1 MNTPSFSYL
10 QCRFLR
16 PLTFAIGLY
25 IGASAL
31 APSTAQA
38 SDAFLDAQD
47 AFRRGNGPRLAAIA
61 PKLKGHP
68 LSPYVEYYQ
77 LRMQIEQVGKRE
89 IDAFIERYNGD
100 YLTEALRADWLRQ
113 LARRERWDAFY
124 AEYPRL
130 LQPDGE
136 LKCMDLSGRRQRQDP
151 ALKDEAVA
159 LWRGLPE
166 LGDACH
172 RLFTVLFDGGVLP
185 ESEIWQR
192 ARQQFEL
199 GRHTLAKQ
207 ALGYLPKT
215 RRLNERAWSALNN
228 KPESFLNGFPA
239 ERPLAGPNRELV
251 VLAVQRLARSAPE
264 TAARQLKR
272 LAPALPAAERG
283 FLWGQIASQAAYQH
297 QPGALQWYALADPAS
312 LSDEQQRWAVRAA
325 LREGDWPRVSQ
336 LISAMPP
343 PLADEPAWIYWQAR
357 ALRVTGRPEAAVL
370 LFERIAAQPTFYGVL
385 AAEELGR
392 RADPP
397 AKAAPVTPE
406 ELAEVSE
413 LPALRRSLALFQLD
427 QRVEAVREW
436 SWGLKGMSDRQLLA
450 AAELAKRQRVFDR
463 AISTAE
469 KTQKEHDYSMRYL
482 APYDDKVRPAA
493 KLATLDDAWV
503 YGLMRQESRFIT
515 GARSSVGAQ
524 GLMQI
529 MPATAKWVAK
539 KLSLKHYHPSQASEI
554 DTNVLLGTTYL
565 RLVYENLDRHPVLAS
580 AAYNAGPSRAKR
592 WRDPQRTLEGAIY
605 TESIPFAETRDYVK
619 KVLTNA
625 VFYTMLLNGRQD
637 SLKARLGVV
646 SPVGDSAAGEELP

>member
-10 QCRFLR
+10 QCKFFR
-16 PLTFAIGLY
+16 PLTFVIGLCL
-25 IGASAL
+25 GASAL
-31 APSTAQA
+31 APAAAQA
-38 SDAFLDAQD
+38 GDAFLDAQD
-47 AFRRGNGPRLAAIA
+47 AFRRGNAPRLAAVA

-68 LSPYVEYYQ
+68 LWPYVEYYQ
-77 LRMQIEQVGKRE
+77 LRMQIDQVGKRE
-89 IDAFIERYNGD
+89 VDAFIERYNGD
-100 YLTEALRADWLRQ
+100 YLADALRADWLRQ
-113 LARRERWDAFY
+113 LARRERWDAFE

-130 LQPDGE
+130 VQPDGE
-136 LKCMDLSGRRQRQDP
+136 LKCMDLSSRRERRDP
-151 ALKDEAVA
+151 ALKDEALA

-166 LGDACH
+166 LGEACH
-172 RLFTVLFDGGVLP
+172 RVFAVLFDGGLLP

-199 GRHTLAKQ
+199 GRYAMAKQ

-215 RRLNERAWSALNN
+215 RRIDERAWSALNN
-228 KPESFLNGFPA
+228 KAESFLNGFSG
-239 ERPLAGPNRELV
+239 ERQLAAPNRELV
-251 VLAVQRLARSAPE
+251 VLAVQRLARSAPDA
-264 TAARQLKR
+264 AARQLKR
-272 LAPALPAAERG
+272 LSSALPAAERG
-283 FLWGQIASQAAYQH
+283 FLWGQVASQAAFQH
-297 QPGALQWYALADPAS
+297 QPEALQWFALADPAS
-312 LSDEQQRWAVRAA
+312 LSSEQQRWAVRAA
-325 LREGDWPRVSQ
+325 LRAGDWLRVSQ
-336 LISAMPP
+336 SIASMPP
-343 PLADEPAWIYWQAR
+343 ALADEPAWIYWQAR
-357 ALRVTGRPEAAVL
+357 ALRSTGRPEAAVL
-370 LFERIAAQPTFYGVL
+370 LFERIAAQPNFYGVL

-392 RADPP
+392 SASPP
-397 AKAAPVTPE
+397 AKAASVTHE
-406 ELAEVSE
+406 ELAAVSE

-427 QRVEAVREW
+427 QRTEAVREW

-463 AISTAE
+463 AINTAE

-482 APYDDKVRPAA
+482 APYDDKIRPAA

-515 GARSSVGAQ
+515 GARSSAGAQ

-565 RLVYENLDRHPVLAS
+565 RLVFESLDRHPVLAS

-592 WRDPQRTLEGAIY
+592 WRDPQRALEGAIY
-605 TESIPFAETRDYVK
+605 AESIPFSETRDYVK
-619 KVLTNA
+619 KVLTNT

-646 SPVGDSAAGEELP
+646 LPAADRASGEELP